1 MNIVT
6 NHVDKYAVFKAINQ
20 GLYDSLLAA
29 IGEENES
36 YILCMKPGCNDQ
48 AEAGYRKWLGLVTLS
63 AIINNS
69 VTLGELEIE
78 DVLEAN
84 NFCTC

>member
-6 NHVDKYAVFKAINQ
+6 THVDKYAAMAAINQ
-20 GLYDSLLAA
+20 NLYDSLLLAV
-29 IGEENES
+29 GEENES
-36 YILCMKPGCNDQ
+36 YILCMKPQCRDGGEI
-48 AEAGYRKWLGLVTLS
+48 AYRRWLGLVTLS
-63 AIINNS
+63 AIINNA
-69 VTLGELEIE
+69 VTLGSEAIE